1 MSLALEIAALH
12 GISSGTYHPYNVVT
26 GKPYQGKNIA
36 ILEVAAIK
44 INGTNDPRWMTF
56 LQAKELG
63 YKVKKG
69 EHGTQIE
76 KWKFD
81 SEVIENTDGEKK
93 TKTRALRRVYTLFHA
108 SQVEGIPALSEQK

>member
-12 GISSGTYHPYNVVT
+12 GISSGNYHPYNATT
-26 GKPYQGKNIA
+26 GKPYQGNNIA
-36 ILEVAAIK
+36 TLEAAAIK
-44 INGTNDPRWMTF
+44 MRVINDPRWMTF

-69 EHGTQIE
+69 EHGTRIE
-76 KWKFD
+76 FWKFED
-81 SEVIENTDGEKK
+81 KEETENSGNGISKK
-93 TKTRALRRVYTLFHA
+93 SVLKRFYTVFHA